1 MHILNIPFTTPA
13 DSLAADEALLDW
25 CESGQGSETLSFWE
39 PQAPFVVLGYANQVA
54 AEVNVAACAAR
65 GVPIFR
71 RCTGGGTVVQMPG
84 GLNYSLILRITEAGP
99 TRSISSANQF
109 IMGKNCAA
117 IQTVLATKGGFP
129 LTVSV
134 RGHTDL
140 ALAPG
145 EARPDQFRKIA
156 GNSQRRRKQ
165 FLLFHGAFLLN
176 CDLSLIDDLLLMP
189 ALQPDYRARRPHGEF
204 VTNLYLPAAAVK
216 SALAR
221 EWCAETPLAAPPLAA
236 MEKLARE
243 KYSRHDWNHKF

>member
-13 DSLAADEALLDW
+13 NSLAADEALLDW
-25 CESGQGSETLSFWE
+25 CEAGQGSETLAFWE
-39 PQAPFVVLGYANQVA
+39 PQEPFVVLGYANKVA
-54 AEVNVAACAAR
+54 AEVNVAACVAR

-84 GLNYSLILRITEAGP
+84 SLNYSLILRIAEAGP
-99 TRSISSANQF
+99 TRNISSANQF

-117 IQTVLATKGGFP
+117 IQAVLATVGGSP
-129 LTVSV
+129 MSVSV

-140 ALAPG
+140 AIAPG
-145 EARPDQFRKIA
+145 DGGPDKSRKIS

-165 FLLFHGAFLLN
+165 FLLFHGTFLLN
-176 CDLSLIDDLLLMP
+176 CDLSLIDNLLQMP
-189 ALQPDYRARRPHGEF
+189 SLQPNYRAGRPHGQF

-221 EWCAETPLAAPPLAA
+221 EWCAETPLAAPPWVA

-243 KYSRHDWNHKF
+243 KYSRHDWNGKF